1 MVDLNALAVFAE
13 VAETGSFT
21 RGAAALGMPKGSISR
36 KISALEADLGVRL
49 LNRTTRRVSLTE
61 IGREYYEQCR
71 RGLDELQ
78 VADQLIDASRASPR
92 GTLRISAPADFG
104 TGGFAD
110 LVEAFLKAHDN
121 VRIELLLSDDYVDLI
136 EQRVDLAFRSGAL
149 DDSSLIARRLGP
161 TRRILCASPDYLERR
176 GVPETLDDLQDHSCI
191 VHGKAV
197 DNAVWRLDGPDG
209 AASVRVQAR
218 VAANGMGFLRTLALR
233 GLGIVLY
240 PESVAGEEIARGRLR
255 RVLDDYA
262 TAEIGIYAIYPSS
275 RHLSPNVR
283 AFLDMAAA
291 TWATDGTQRESADL

>member
-1 MVDLNALAVFAE
+1 MVDLNSLAVFAE
-13 VAETGSFT
+13 VAEAGNFT

-61 IGREYYEQCR
+61 IGQRYYEQCR
-71 RGLDELQ
+71 RGLDELL
-78 VADQLIDASRASPR
+78 VADQLIDASRAAPR
-92 GTLRISAPADFG
+92 GTLRISAPADFD
-104 TGGFAD
+104 TGGFGD
-110 LVEAFLKAHDN
+110 LVETFLKTYDD

-149 DDSSLIARRLGP
+149 DDSSLIARRLGS
-161 TRRILCASPDYLERR
+161 TRRILCASPEYLARH
-176 GVPETLDDLQDHSCI
+176 GTPEVLDDLQDHSCI

-197 DNAVWRLDGPDG
+197 DNAVWRLEGPDG
-209 AASVRVQAR
+209 AVSLRVQAR
-218 VAANGMGFLRTLALR
+218 VAANGMRFLRTLALR

-240 PESVAGEEIARGRLR
+240 PESIAEVEIARGRLQ

-262 TAEIGIYAIYPSS
+262 TAEIGLYAIYPSG

-291 TWATDGTQRESADL
+291 AWATDGVQRETDNL